1 MHPRHLTGSLRAL
14 AGVGAIALVLAACS
28 VATSV
33 SQPSGGGGPS
43 AAAAKPPF
51 IPQIIS
57 SESVVGPSRFV
68 FGILD
73 PSATRTVASPDLKI
87 SVAFTPVGGSTSAPG
102 GSPAV
107 PIAAAP
113 ATFIW
118 AIQGERGIYVIEPTF
133 PSAGH
138 WDAAF
143 STDGGTIQP
152 PSPAGSPAAT
162 ALTIPVATVTVNFDV
177 KQTGSAVP
185 VGGKAPA
192 TKTPTAT
199 TPDGIARIATDPNPD
214 PSFYTTS
221 VDEALAKHEP
231 FVLVFATPA
240 FCTSRQ
246 CGPTLDAIKAVAKSE
261 PGIVF
266 INVEPYQLQYV
277 GGHLEPILDAN
288 NQLQPTDVVRA
299 WGILSEPWAFVV
311 DRDGVVR
318 ASFETVVS
326 PDELKAAIA
335 AVR

>member
-1 MHPRHLTGSLRAL
+1 MHPRHLQRSLHAL
-14 AGVGAIALVLAACS
+14 AGVGAVALALAACT

-33 SQPSGGGGPS
+33 SQPSS
-43 AAAAKPPF
+43 APTVVADKPPF
-51 IPQIIS
+51 IPQIVS
-57 SESVVGPSRFV
+57 SESVVGRSRFV

-73 PSATRTVASPDLKI
+73 ASATRTIATPDLKI
-87 SVAFTPVGGSTSAPG
+87 SVAFTPVGASASAPG
-102 GSPAV
+102 GSPAA
-107 PIAAAP
+107 IAAAP

-118 AIQGERGIYVIEPTF
+118 AIQGERGVYVIEPTF
-133 PSAGH
+133 PSAGR
-138 WDAAF
+138 WNAAF
-143 STDGGTIQP
+143 STEGGTIPP
-152 PSPAGSPAAT
+152 PSPAGSPAVT
-162 ALTIPVATVTVNFDV
+162 AVTVPAATVTVDFDV
-177 KQTGSAVP
+177 KQTGSAIQ

-199 TPDGIARIATDPNPD
+199 TPDGIAKIATDPNPD

-221 VDEALAKHEP
+221 VDEALAKHEA

-246 CGPTLDAIKAVAKSE
+246 CGPTLDQIKAVAKGE
-261 PGIVF
+261 PGMVF

-277 GGHLEPILDAN
+277 DGHLQPIPDAN
-288 NQLQPTDVVRA
+288 NALQPTEVTQA

-311 DRDGVVR
+311 DRDGIVR

-335 AVR
+335 SVR